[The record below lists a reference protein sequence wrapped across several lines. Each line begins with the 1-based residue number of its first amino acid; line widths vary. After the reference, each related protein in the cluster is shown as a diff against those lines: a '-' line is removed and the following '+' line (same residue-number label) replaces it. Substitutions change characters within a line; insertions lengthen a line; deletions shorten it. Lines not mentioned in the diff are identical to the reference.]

1 MIFFKLAPQPE
12 MDEDKTDSEII
23 ETDPTSN

>member
-1 MIFFKLAPQPE
+1 MIFEKLAPQPE
-12 MDEDKTDSEII
+12 IDEDKTDSEVI